1 MGTLGKD
8 FKYKVIKNFLTKEET
23 LLLKDYCVI
32 KHRLNVSNF
41 ENAQSDIMDTCFY
54 GDPLM
59 ESLLINKRSLIEKE

>member
-54 GDPLM
+54 GDP
-59 ESLLINKRSLIEKE
+59 